1 MPDETLPDARQPDES
16 APTAEHPA
24 ETPTVEQP
32 DASHPATEGSDT
44 HTAAVRV
51 RHMADSGE
59 VEMTLGQLLALFN
72 REDSPADREEVSDE
86 LFVEGLVARPL
97 LENAKYGEK
106 VRVTKVEDA
115 TTPSRRKASRTTLP
129 LVGVL
134 VAAFLALYFHG
145 NLDRVFYPVGLNFNE
160 CARNGLGATFCGKE
174 LDEYR
179 ARLER
184 VKAEGEAAQA
194 KIKEESARRQQESE
208 AEERKNHETRAREQ
222 REYLT
227 TAKRQQEALAARE
240 AKIQSEGEEA
250 QAKIKEESEETQA
263 KLKEEGEEAQA
274 QIP

>member
-1 MPDETLPDARQPDES
+1 MAGQPDES

-24 ETPTVEQP
+24 ETPTVVQP
-32 DASHPATEGSDT
+32 GAPRPEDDGPSAAPA
-44 HTAAVRV
+44 
-51 RHMADSGE
+51 
-59 VEMTLGQLLALFN
+59 VE
-72 REDSPADREEVSDE
+72 PAR
-86 LFVEGLVARPL
+86 G
-97 LENAKYGEK
+97 
-106 VRVTKVEDA
+106 TKK
-115 TTPSRRKASRTTLP
+115 RGRTTLP
-129 LVGVL
+129 LAAVI
-134 VAAFLALYFHG
+134 VAAFLGLYFHG

-194 KIKEESARRQQESE
+194 KIKEESARRQQEGE
-208 AEERKNHETRAREQ
+208 AEERKANETRARER

-250 QAKIKEESEETQA
+250 QTKI
-263 KLKEEGEEAQA
+263 KEEGEEAQA
-274 QIP
+274 KIKEQGEEAQAQIKE